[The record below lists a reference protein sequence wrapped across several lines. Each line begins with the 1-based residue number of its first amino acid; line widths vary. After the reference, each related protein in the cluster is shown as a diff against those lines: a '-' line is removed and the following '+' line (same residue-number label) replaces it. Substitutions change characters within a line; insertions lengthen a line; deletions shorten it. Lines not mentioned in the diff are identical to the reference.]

1 MPLEDYLLP
10 NEQIRYQ
17 SEFDVFY
24 SGKPY
29 TVILTDLRLVLYS
42 RRGLLIKNDDVVT
55 EAIRDIQGIKYRE
68 MGLIVKSGEL
78 IISGKTRMHFG
89 GSKDSMKALYQ
100 RLLPF
105 LSPEYR
111 TAQYQQPPSPS
122 YAPIPPS
129 SYVPAPPS
137 SMNCPNCGIELP
149 SNARFRNSCGKQMP
163 WNE

>member
-24 SGKPY
+24 AGKPY

-78 IISGKTRMHFG
+78 VISGKTRMQFG

-111 TAQYQQPPSPS
+111 TTQYQQPPNPS
-122 YAPIPPS
+122 YAPI
-129 SYVPAPPS
+129 PPS

-149 SNARFRNSCGKQMP
+149 SNARFCHNCGKQLS
-163 WNE
+163 